1 MPKKR
6 LPSLSKSALL
16 KRCQAWAIDSSR
28 EYEKSLS
35 AGDDL
40 TAMNDGND
48 VHDAID
54 VGIKTG
60 TPPILEKEPLNRMV
74 AHAMELVAA
83 YKEAGWKLTSEVCF
97 QVSQSGPGG
106 VPSASMI
113 VLPGPRE
120 YPYLAGHV
128 YGTADIVGTK
138 STADGKVTDVL
149 VADWKTGGTDSAEDQ
164 LKSLG
169 WAAWMVYPDANIH
182 LQTLKLTEDSVWI
195 IGYPDVG
202 EPIGRTQL
210 AEHWNLMSRSY
221 KAVDAQKYK
230 PNPGIHCT
238 QLYCPHLAF
247 CGAFEAA
254 EAQAS
259 ERESEGYTKL
269 TDAPGS
275 NSEAGK
281 VMATLSAIKRRTKYY
296 EAALKRYVE
305 TGGRVIAGDYIWS
318 QGKDGFRWRK
328 QK

>member
-1 MPKKR
+1 
-6 LPSLSKSALL
+6 
-16 KRCQAWAIDSSR
+16 
-28 EYEKSLS
+28 
-35 AGDDL
+35 
-40 TAMNDGND
+40 MNDGND

-60 TPPILEKEPLNRMV
+60 KPTLPEKEPLNRMV
-74 AHAMELVAA
+74 GHAMELVAA
-83 YKEAGWKLTSEVCF
+83 YREAGWTLTSEVCF
-97 QVSQSGPGG
+97 QVPQDPLGG
-106 VPSASMI
+106 ALSASVI

-120 YPYLAGHV
+120 YPYLDGYV
-128 YGTADIVGTK
+128 YGTADIIGLKK
-138 STADGKVTDVL
+138 SADGKVTDVL
-149 VADWKTGGTDSAEDQ
+149 VADWKTGGTDSAEAQ
-164 LKSLG
+164 LMSLG
-169 WAAWMVYPDANIH
+169 WAASLVYPDAHIH

-221 KAVDAQKYK
+221 KAVGLQKYK

-238 QLYCPHLAF
+238 QLYCLHLAF

-259 ERESEGYTKL
+259 EKESEGYTKL
-269 TDAPGS
+269 TDAPVS